1 MRATFCFQASF
12 LALLFSSSCC
22 ASGVR
27 DTPLARLSE
36 IGAEDE
42 IDWQFFSRFK
52 GGAWRRE
59 EQNALQAGAAPPAQ
73 QSKNHKQT
81 KSWLGMIVMH
91 AY

>member
-12 LALLFSSSCC
+12 SALLLLSSCR

-52 GGAWRRE
+52 GGAWRVHDARSKTLYRLGLHRPLSKAKIT
-59 EQNALQAGAAPPAQ
+59 NKPKAG
-73 QSKNHKQT
+73 SE
-81 KSWLGMIVMH
+81 
-91 AY
+91 